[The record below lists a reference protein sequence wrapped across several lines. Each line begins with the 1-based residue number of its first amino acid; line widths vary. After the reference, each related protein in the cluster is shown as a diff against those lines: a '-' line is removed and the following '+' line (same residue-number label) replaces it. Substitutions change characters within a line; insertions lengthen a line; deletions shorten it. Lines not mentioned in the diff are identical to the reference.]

1 VRTLPSNLTYFAI
14 VLTLTT
20 LRTTAAM
27 DEIAEPAAANPAA
40 TLRAGT
46 AKADITDYEAGP
58 VNDPSYVKALA
69 ISDGSKTAVI
79 ITVDAVAI
87 GGIGRIGNTYL
98 PTVRAELQK
107 HGIDPENILV
117 NASHCHSVVR
127 GDTDQLTIQAVKDA
141 VAAMVPVRI
150 GTGRGHED
158 RIMENRRLTMK
169 DGSEVDMRRAYSMP
183 RDEDVESVGP
193 VDPEIG
199 ILRLDR
205 TDGTPLALLYNF
217 ACHPIHGVPSGGN
230 TADFPGFASKAI
242 EQNLGENVMAFF
254 VQGCAGDINPAMY
267 KMVQQVHDTE
277 HYGNQL
283 GLSTLQAARQI
294 QPRETSTLK
303 VISEIIA
310 LPRGADLEHRM
321 ESIQAEQSQ
330 IVQSLRGTDI
340 SLKTFLPLYVQHK
353 VSEDFP
359 AYYSQRYLHEKAQGR
374 DGLVK
379 LDEVNRANL
388 DAYMQNIHA
397 MEQLTRLQTNLNLL
411 KMHLKQNQE
420 SAMQTVNVEIS
431 GIRIGDFV
439 LVTFGGELTVEIGLA
454 IKKRSPAPNTFVAGY
469 TNGYI
474 YYLPTEKQRKNT
486 GYAQEDCDCIVAP
499 EWQVLFDERVD
510 SVLKRLD
517 DSPADTGE

>member
-1 VRTLPSNLTYFAI
+1 M
-14 VLTLTT
+14 
-20 LRTTAAM
+20 LRSADAM
-27 DEIAEPAAANPAA
+27 DEADQPVAAKPMA

-46 AKADITDYEAGP
+46 AKADITDYAAGP
-58 VNDPSYVKALA
+58 VNDPSFVKALA

-79 ITVDAVAI
+79 ITVDVVAI
-87 GGIGRIGNTYL
+87 GGIGRISNQYL
-98 PTVRAELQK
+98 PTIRAELQK

-158 RIMENRRLTMK
+158 RIMENRRLNMK

-183 RDEDVESVGP
+183 PDEDVESVGP

-205 TDGTPLALLYNF
+205 ADGTPLALLYNF

-283 GLSTLQAARQI
+283 GLSTLQAARKI

-303 VISEIIA
+303 VISEIVA

-321 ESIQAEQSQ
+321 EAIQAEQSQ
-330 IVQSLRGTDI
+330 ILQSLRGTDI

-359 AYYSQRYLHEKAQGR
+359 AYYSQRYLHEKAHAQ
-374 DGLVK
+374 DGLAK

-388 DAYMQNIHA
+388 EAYMQNIHA

-411 KMHLKQNQE
+411 KMHLKQNQAA
-420 SAMQTVNVEIS
+420 AMQTVNVEIS

-474 YYLPTEKQRKNT
+474 YYLPTKKQRNNT

-499 EWQVLFDERVD
+499 EWQALFDERVD
-510 SVLKRLD
+510 SVLKRLAE
-517 DSPADTGE
+517 SE

>member
-1 VRTLPSNLTYFAI
+1 MFVAI
-14 VLTLTT
+14 VLSLTT
-20 LRTTAAM
+20 FRTTAAS
-27 DEIAEPAAANPAA
+27 DETAERAAVKPAM
-40 TLRAGT
+40 TLRAGV
-46 AKADITDYEAGP
+46 AKADITDYDAGP

-87 GGIGRIGNTYL
+87 GGIGHIGNQYL
-98 PTVRAELQK
+98 PSVRAELK
-107 HGIDPENILV
+107 KVGIEPDNILV
-117 NASHCHSVVR
+117 NASHCHSIVR
-127 GDTDQLTIQAVKDA
+127 ADADQLTVQAVREA
-141 VAAMVPVRI
+141 VSALEPVRI

-158 RIMENRRLTMK
+158 RIMENRRLKMK

-199 ILRLDR
+199 LLRFDR
-205 TDGTPLALLYNF
+205 MDGTPLALVYNF

-242 EQNLGENVMAFF
+242 EENLGDSASGKNAMAFF
-254 VQGCAGDINPAMY
+254 IQGCAGDINPAMY
-267 KMVQQVHDTE
+267 KVVNQIHDTE

-294 QPRETSTLK
+294 QPQETSKLK

-310 LPRGADLEHRM
+310 LPRGADLESRM
-321 ESIQAEQSQ
+321 EAIQAEQAK
-330 IVQSLRGTDI
+330 IIESLKGTDI
-340 SLKTFLPLYVQHK
+340 NLKTFLPLYVQHK

-374 DGLVK
+374 EGLTK
-379 LDEVNRANL
+379 HDQVNRANL
-388 DAYMQNIHA
+388 DAYIQNIHA

-411 KMHLKQNQE
+411 RMHLKQNQE
-420 SAMQTVNVEIS
+420 AAMPTLNVEVS
-431 GIRIGDFV
+431 GICIGDFV
-439 LVTFGGELTVEIGLA
+439 MVTFGGELTVEIGLA

-474 YYLPTEKQRKNT
+474 YYLPTEAQRKNT

-499 EWQVLFDERVD
+499 EWQRLFDERVD
-510 SVLKRLD
+510 SVLKRL
-517 DSPADTGE
+517 AE

>member
-1 VRTLPSNLTYFAI
+1 MIFTPTFSTC
-14 VLTLTT
+14 TT
-20 LRTTAAM
+20 LLLIFAAIPWAHGN
-27 DEIAEPAAANPAA
+27 DEIAQKAAAKPTS

-46 AKADITDYEAGP
+46 GKVDITDYDAGP
-58 VNDPSYVKALA
+58 VNDPSYVKAVA

-87 GGIGRIGNTYL
+87 GGIGRIGNQYL
-98 PTVRAELQK
+98 PNVRAELK
-107 HGIDPENILV
+107 KDGIEPENILI
-117 NASHCHSVVR
+117 NASHCHSIVR
-127 GDTDQLTIQAVKDA
+127 ADTDQFTVQAVREA
-141 VAAMVPVRI
+141 IAAMVPVRI

-158 RIMENRRLTMK
+158 RIMENRRLKMK

-183 RDEDVESVGP
+183 RDEDVEAVGP

-199 ILRLDR
+199 LLRIDR
-205 TDGTPLALLYNF
+205 TDGTPLALVYNF

-242 EQNLGENVMAFF
+242 EENLGDSAAGKNVMAFF
-254 VQGCAGDINPAMY
+254 IQGCAGDINPAMY
-267 KMVQQVHDTE
+267 KVVNQVHDTE
-277 HYGNQL
+277 HYGNKL
-283 GLSTLQAARQI
+283 GLSALRAARQI
-294 QPRETSTLK
+294 QPQETSTLK
-303 VISEIIA
+303 VINEIIA
-310 LPRGADLEHRM
+310 LPRGADLESRM
-321 ESIQAEQSQ
+321 EAIQAEQAK

-374 DGLVK
+374 EGLTK
-379 LDEVNRANL
+379 QDQVNRGNL
-388 DAYMQNIHA
+388 DAYIQNIHA

-420 SAMQTVNVEIS
+420 SAMPTVNVEIS

-439 LVTFGGELTVEIGLA
+439 MVTFGGELTVEIGLA
-454 IKKRSPAPNTFVAGY
+454 IKKRSPSPNTFVAGY

-474 YYLPTEKQRKNT
+474 YYLPTAAQRNNT

-499 EWQVLFDERVD
+499 EWQRLFDERID
-510 SVLKRLD
+510 SVLKRL
-517 DSPADTGE
+517 AE

>member
-1 VRTLPSNLTYFAI
+1 MRCRPAFSTCTIFLLTFVGLGA
-14 VLTLTT
+14 THATDE
-20 LRTTAAM
+20 TAQ
-27 DEIAEPAAANPAA
+27 IAVAKSAA

-46 AKADITDYEAGP
+46 GKVDITDYAAGP
-58 VNDPSYVKALA
+58 VNDPSYVKVLA

-87 GGIGRIGNTYL
+87 GGIGRIGNQYL
-98 PTVRAELQK
+98 PTVRAELK
-107 HGIDPENILV
+107 KVGIEPDNILV
-117 NASHCHSVVR
+117 NASHCHSIVR
-127 GDTDQLTIQAVKDA
+127 TDTDQLTIQAVKEA
-141 VAAMVPVRI
+141 VAAMVPVRV

-158 RIMENRRLTMK
+158 RIMENRRLKMK

-183 RDEDVESVGP
+183 PDEDVESVGP

-199 ILRLDR
+199 LLRVDR
-205 TDGTPLALLYNF
+205 MDGTPLALLYNF
-217 ACHPIHGVPSGGN
+217 ACHPIHGVPGGGN

-242 EQNLGENVMAFF
+242 EENLGDSSTSKNVMAFF

-267 KMVQQVHDTE
+267 KMVNQIHDTE

-294 QPRETSTLK
+294 QPRETSTLQ
-303 VISEIIA
+303 VINEIIA
-310 LPRGADLEHRM
+310 LPRGADLERRIEM
-321 ESIQAEQSQ
+321 IQAEQAK
-330 IVQSLRGTDI
+330 IVESLRGTDI
-340 SLKTFLPLYVQHK
+340 SFKTFLPLYVQHK
-353 VSEDFP
+353 VSEEFP

-374 DGLVK
+374 EGLTK

-388 DAYMQNIHA
+388 DAYLQNIHA

-420 SAMQTVNVEIS
+420 SALSTVNVEIS

-439 LVTFGGELTVEIGLA
+439 MVTFGGELTVEIGLA

-474 YYLPTEKQRKNT
+474 YYLPTEKQRNNS

-499 EWQVLFDERVD
+499 EWQRLFDERVD
-510 SVLKRLD
+510 SVLKKL
-517 DSPADTGE
+517 AE

>member
-1 VRTLPSNLTYFAI
+1 MRLRPTFPGCILFLLTVTPLCKSDA
-14 VLTLTT
+14 T
-20 LRTTAAM
+20 
-27 DEIAEPAAANPAA
+27 DEIAQNVSEKSTA

-46 AKADITDYEAGP
+46 GKVDITDYDAGP

-87 GGIGRIGNTYL
+87 GGIGRIGNQYL
-98 PTVRAELQK
+98 PSVRAELK
-107 HGIDPENILV
+107 KNGIEPDNILV
-117 NASHCHSVVR
+117 NASHCHSIVR
-127 GDTDQLTIQAVKDA
+127 ADTDQLTVQAVKEA
-141 VAAMVPVRI
+141 VAAMEPVRI

-158 RIMENRRLTMK
+158 RIMENRRLKMK

-199 ILRLDR
+199 LLRFDR
-205 TDGTPLALLYNF
+205 MEGTPLALVYNF

-242 EQNLGENVMAFF
+242 EENLGDSASGKNAMAFF
-254 VQGCAGDINPAMY
+254 IQGCAGDINPAMY
-267 KMVQQVHDTE
+267 KVVNQVHDTE

-294 QPRETSTLK
+294 QPQETSTLK

-310 LPRGADLEHRM
+310 LPRGADLESRM
-321 ESIQAEQSQ
+321 EAIQAEQAR
-330 IVQSLRGTDI
+330 IVESLKGTDI

-359 AYYSQRYLHEKAQGR
+359 AYYSQRYLHEESQGR
-374 DGLVK
+374 DGLTK
-379 LDEVNRANL
+379 QDQVNRASL
-388 DAYMQNIHA
+388 DAYIQNIHA
-397 MEQLTRLQTNLNLL
+397 MEHLTRLQTNLNLL
-411 KMHLKQNQE
+411 RMHLKQNQE
-420 SAMQTVNVEIS
+420 SAMPTVNVEIS
-431 GIRIGDFV
+431 GIRVGDFV
-439 LVTFGGELTVEIGLA
+439 MVTFGGELTVEIGLA
-454 IKKRSPAPNTFVAGY
+454 IKKRSPAANTFVAGY

-474 YYLPTEKQRKNT
+474 YYLPTEAQRKNT

-499 EWQVLFDERVD
+499 EWQRLFDERVD
-510 SVLKRLD
+510 SVLKRL
-517 DSPADTGE
+517 AE